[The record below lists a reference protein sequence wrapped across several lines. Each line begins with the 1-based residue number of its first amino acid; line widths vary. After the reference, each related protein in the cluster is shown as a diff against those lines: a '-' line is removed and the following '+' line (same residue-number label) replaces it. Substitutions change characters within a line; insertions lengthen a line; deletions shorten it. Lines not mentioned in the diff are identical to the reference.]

1 MDRTVMI
8 LAGLANARETIAF
21 PKTQTGFDPLLDAPA
36 TLAPEQLR
44 DLGLAVVSPPQEK
57 RG

>member
-8 LAGLANARETIAF
+8 LAGLRNARETIAF

-36 TLAPEQLR
+36 AIDPDLLEE
-44 DLGLAVVSPPQEK
+44 LGLRVVAKPDKE
-57 RG
+57 R